1 MLSKYYIITIKGAAL
16 KGLQANSARGTLKV
30 ANGDYKIISILDCHL
45 VAIKEI
51 YNGLATCIY

>member
-45 VAIKEI
+45 IAIKEM
-51 YNGLATCIY
+51 YNRLI